1 MKQTE
6 MAQDIV
12 QWRILY
18 RRSLKPLSF
27 NSREITSENMKHNT
41 QNVVD
46 SDVINRDKCHFKA
59 SA

>member
-1 MKQTE
+1 